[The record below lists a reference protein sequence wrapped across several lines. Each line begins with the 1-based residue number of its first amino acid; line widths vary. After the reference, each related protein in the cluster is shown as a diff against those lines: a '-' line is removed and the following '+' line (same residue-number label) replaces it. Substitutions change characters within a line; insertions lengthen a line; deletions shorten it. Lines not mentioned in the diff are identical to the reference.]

1 MPILGVAAKKVA
13 EAVEEAALDSVKTKR
28 AKSSKGKTAR
38 KTKAKSKSGSAV
50 FVALIAIAIVF
61 SGFLATA
68 TDCVKKIAIES
79 PSNCPHTAHS
89 CGGILRISSDAR

>member
-1 MPILGVAAKKVA
+1 MFAMLLLAQGALMPILGVAAKKVA

-50 FVALIAIAIVF
+50 FVALIAIAIV
-61 SGFLATA
+61 
-68 TDCVKKIAIES
+68 
-79 PSNCPHTAHS
+79 
-89 CGGILRISSDAR
+89 ILWVLSHGHRLR